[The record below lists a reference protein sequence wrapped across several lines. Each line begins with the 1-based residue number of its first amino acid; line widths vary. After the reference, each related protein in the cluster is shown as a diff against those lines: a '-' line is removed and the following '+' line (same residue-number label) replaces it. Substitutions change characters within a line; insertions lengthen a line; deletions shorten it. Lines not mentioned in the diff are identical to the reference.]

1 MGKVRTVLSCRDC
14 GQQLAQWAGRCPGC
28 GAWGTIEEGRGGHAA
43 SAAVV
48 ETLAHDDADER
59 RISTGLPG
67 VDRVLGGGLVPST
80 VALLAGEPGIGKST
94 LLLQMVAN
102 LSAAG
107 LPCLFASGEESRRQV
122 SARAHRLGIDGSSL
136 SFVTGRELPA
146 VVEAARSMRP
156 FLLAVDSIQSLREP
170 SAGQVPGGPSQV
182 RGCADALVGFAKA
195 EGVSVVLT
203 GHVTK
208 DGDLAGPRAL
218 EHAVDVVLAFDGDP
232 RSGLRMLSAG
242 KNRFGAEGE
251 VAWFEMSG
259 AGLREIDPAHLLLPG
274 GGEPGAATALP
285 LAGRRGLAVEV
296 QALVAEGEGAA
307 RRQVSGLDLRRFQLV
322 GAVLES
328 AGLRLGRADVFGA
341 VAGGARLDDPACDL
355 AVAAAVASAVARVP
369 APTASAFVG
378 EIGLTGVVRPAP
390 GMGAR
395 LSAARA
401 AGLHTVFVPEGAQ
414 GLEGLQPRPRSDT
427 SCRP

>member
-28 GAWGTIEEGRGGHAA
+28 GAWGTIEEGRGGPAA
-43 SAAVV
+43 SEPAL

-59 RISTGLPG
+59 RISTGLPS

-122 SARAHRLGIDGSSL
+122 SARAHRLGIEGSSL

-182 RGCADALVGFAKA
+182 RG
-195 EGVSVVLT
+195 
-203 GHVTK
+203 
-208 DGDLAGPRAL
+208 
-218 EHAVDVVLAFDGDP
+218 
-232 RSGLRMLSAG
+232 
-242 KNRFGAEGE
+242 
-251 VAWFEMSG
+251 
-259 AGLREIDPAHLLLPG
+259 
-274 GGEPGAATALP
+274 
-285 LAGRRGLAVEV
+285 
-296 QALVAEGEGAA
+296 
-307 RRQVSGLDLRRFQLV
+307 
-322 GAVLES
+322 
-328 AGLRLGRADVFGA
+328 
-341 VAGGARLDDPACDL
+341 
-355 AVAAAVASAVARVP
+355 
-369 APTASAFVG
+369 
-378 EIGLTGVVRPAP
+378 
-390 GMGAR
+390 
-395 LSAARA
+395 
-401 AGLHTVFVPEGAQ
+401 
-414 GLEGLQPRPRSDT
+414 
-427 SCRP
+427 